1 MMSAEETMEALR
13 EFAPQADN
21 MTQYLTSNVE
31 TSQPLPFDVDHGFAE
46 YIKAN
51 CYDKRRSVVKN
62 SVKEVESDELKQQIS
77 AHGEMIEK
85 IKSDPELN
93 SNYRFD
99 AIYNEEKMRQICRV
113 LAQRTM
119 ISQGRIV
126 EISTCGEDRNIKVP
140 ESILDYQTIYFP
152 PEKRIQI
159 MKNITFN
166 KKDVIPVY
174 SDIAGETV
182 ESISIPNSLLFDYT
196 DVNYFNQTAEH
207 NLARAVKMA
216 AEDKNTIKCSCCSS
230 DPDKKVIRCYENRNC
245 PCFIMNE
252 KLQKFQKPTNGNS
265 PAKFT
270 SFEPIHF
277 TSTDRHFYQHMG
289 FACSELCGCEAKCTN
304 NVLMIP
310 NKRLFPVEM
319 FRSNEKLGFGVR
331 SNVLIPAGTPVTE
344 FVGEIIG
351 EQIHME
357 NVNWNNIE
365 YAYQVTYGEDD
376 VMKQLVDQ
384 ATFSKNYKSLIKDLY
399 ASISYYLDP
408 TVCGNYARMA
418 SHSCA
423 ANMELVRVFQKSLSP
438 AHIHLVMV
446 AVTDIFPGT
455 PITIDYGNDYAT
467 RLENKCQCGTFACL
481 NGPESREMKN
491 ASHAEFGDSQTV
503 RTNADTLY
511 REINVVNNTEY
522 SLCRLGC
529 THPEF
534 ETLSL
539 PEFTFGQS
547 AYREIVDNQTSAKS
561 EEVQK
566 NIVKEV
572 RFLCLDHQDEGFTGR
587 VNMLFEKD
595 VEESNHI
602 HYVELIS
609 RDEGDD
615 EEVILHHSWCYNSNC
630 YINFNNTFL
639 VDFRLRVS
647 AFNGN
652 GAVGRRLSKWYNARN
667 LLSVSNDLSLKSV
680 EWKDDKAVAR
690 LSPDSNSGIPACS
703 YEIQYKNALSSEY
716 TTVKFYLDHT
726 NELLVRG
733 LEFNQNYT
741 VTYISD
747 LIGELVSV
755 DVSVPACSLM
765 VTDVT
770 MCAPP
775 SVSSLHSRWNTSS
788 GENDLEIDWNYFW
801 VLDANTNRIDRSIR
815 TSHFHITVHPLIT
828 PNNPNCEKYEPIR
841 RDVDN
846 LQRHVS
852 FRISDAKC
860 NYEVEAVVFDTK
872 RRKSETKKMKI
883 VRINEPSYMA
893 LLPAT
898 DVQTTIG
905 LVVLLTC
912 AIIFFTLIILI
923 ILLKKRNQSRRRRRG
938 ETVCYAYVDEPSR
951 KIVGVRQPGAR
962 FLPVE
967 NMNRDVEAGLAQRT
981 VGCNIQNGPKVNM
994 FQVLPQPPYGDS
1006 TSDHH
1011 YDYISEYQVESEMS
1025 DEVFEEDI
1033 CISTPNTPYR
1043 IMDSPSFCLMA
1054 PIAPFEEFDDLP
1066 AYAFQTFRFGKP
1078 YERPGNPYCLM
1089 TTAMD
1094 VSRGNCFS
1102 LKYPR
1107 DYSEPTRRALRR
1119 ELEILRILPLHPNIV
1134 HFNGVVIGRWENIP
1148 YQITGILMEEC
1159 LGGTLHDYINSAGFV
1174 LRRQGM
1180 RTPDDVCLPIAN
1192 ESPNQSSG
1200 YNSFT
1205 SKGRQTPEQKTNQD
1219 KNSCQI
1225 VSSKFIGFAEQ
1236 ISSALEHLHFVRI
1249 IHSRVSSMSIFLSCD
1264 FTDPLEMPSE
1274 QIVKL
1279 GDFSNAFPNSNDA
1292 SVLDPMLQPPEV
1304 MMGKKF
1310 ETKGDIWQ
1318 MGMCLVEM
1326 CTLGTPFAMQKHIPM
1341 SGVSE
1346 FDKLPSTRF
1355 IRDTAKKCLLKPRSR
1370 PEAANLRVNISNYTG

>member
-1 MMSAEETMEALR
+1 MKLFLILSFLTLQFNSLR
-13 EFAPQADN
+13 A
-21 MTQYLTSNVE
+21 
-31 TSQPLPFDVDHGFAE
+31 
-46 YIKAN
+46 
-51 CYDKRRSVVKN
+51 RSPPV
-62 SVKEVESDELKQQIS
+62 SLFGPCQ
-77 AHGEMIEK
+77 HRCIEK
-85 IKSDPELN
+85 
-93 SNYRFD
+93 
-99 AIYNEEKMRQICRV
+99 
-113 LAQRTM
+113 
-119 ISQGRIV
+119 
-126 EISTCGEDRNIKVP
+126 
-140 ESILDYQTIYFP
+140 
-152 PEKRIQI
+152 
-159 MKNITFN
+159 
-166 KKDVIPVY
+166 
-174 SDIAGETV
+174 
-182 ESISIPNSLLFDYT
+182 
-196 DVNYFNQTAEH
+196 
-207 NLARAVKMA
+207 
-216 AEDKNTIKCSCCSS
+216 
-230 DPDKKVIRCYENRNC
+230 
-245 PCFIMNE
+245 
-252 KLQKFQKPTNGNS
+252 
-265 PAKFT
+265 
-270 SFEPIHF
+270 
-277 TSTDRHFYQHMG
+277 
-289 FACSELCGCEAKCTN
+289 
-304 NVLMIP
+304 
-310 NKRLFPVEM
+310 
-319 FRSNEKLGFGVR
+319 
-331 SNVLIPAGTPVTE
+331 
-344 FVGEIIG
+344 
-351 EQIHME
+351 
-357 NVNWNNIE
+357 
-365 YAYQVTYGEDD
+365 
-376 VMKQLVDQ
+376 
-384 ATFSKNYKSLIKDLY
+384 
-399 ASISYYLDP
+399 
-408 TVCGNYARMA
+408 
-418 SHSCA
+418 
-423 ANMELVRVFQKSLSP
+423 
-438 AHIHLVMV
+438 
-446 AVTDIFPGT
+446 
-455 PITIDYGNDYAT
+455 
-467 RLENKCQCGTFACL
+467 
-481 NGPESREMKN
+481 
-491 ASHAEFGDSQTV
+491 FGDSKTV

-511 REINVVNNTEY
+511 REIDVVNNTEY

-547 AYREIVDNQTSAKS
+547 AYREIVENQTSAKS
-561 EEVQK
+561 EDVQK

-572 RFLCLDHQDEGFTGR
+572 RFLCLDHLDEGFFGR
-587 VNMLFEKD
+587 VNMIFEKD

-609 RDEGDD
+609 RDEGDG

-630 YINFNNTFL
+630 DINFNNTSL
-639 VDFRLRVS
+639 ADFRLRVS

-667 LLSVSNDLSLKSV
+667 LLAVSNDLSLKSV

-726 NELLVRG
+726 NELLVKG

-747 LIGELVSV
+747 LIGEPVSV

-775 SVSSLHSRWNTSS
+775 PVSSLHSTWNTSS
-788 GENDLEIDWNYFW
+788 GESDLEIDWNYFW

-815 TSHFHITVHPLIT
+815 TSHFHITVNPLVT

-912 AIIFFTLIILI
+912 AIIIFTLIILI
-923 ILLKKRNQSRRRRRG
+923 ILLKKRNHSRRRRRG

-967 NMNRDVEAGLAQRT
+967 NVNRDVEAGLAQRT

-1006 TSDHH
+1006 ASDHH

-1134 HFNGVVIGRWENIP
+1134 HFDGVVIGRWENIP

-1180 RTPDDVCLPIAN
+1180 RTPDDACLPIAD

-1225 VSSKFIGFAEQ
+1225 VSSKFISFAEQ

-1249 IHSRVSSMSIFLSCD
+1249 IHSRVSSMSVFLSSD
-1264 FTDPLEMPSE
+1264 FTDPLEMSSE

-1318 MGMCLVEM
+1318 MGMCLAEM
-1326 CTLGTPFAMQKHIPM
+1326 CTLGTPFTMQKHIPM

-1370 PEAANLRVNISNYTG
+1370 PDAANLRVNFGNFTG